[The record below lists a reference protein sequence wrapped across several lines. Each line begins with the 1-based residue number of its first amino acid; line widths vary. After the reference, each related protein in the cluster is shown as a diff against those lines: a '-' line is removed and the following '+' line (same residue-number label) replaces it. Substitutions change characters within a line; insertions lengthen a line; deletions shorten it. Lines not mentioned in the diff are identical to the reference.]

1 MTLHY
6 VISVHAKF
14 LLLDFFC
21 LWVCRPEECFWLNR
35 KACYTVI
42 KVKSWSLVTVVLAAC
57 CCFLVLFDSSW
68 MFRSLCPF
76 CSLTVFSLGGFPKL
90 FPSGIGAF
98 CSFHILQTKM
108 HLTLLPVF
116 SFGNR
121 CVSSH
126 PSSHTI
132 TSWECLSSILTFSWI
147 IFPSESRASY
157 VHSYTD

>member
-14 LLLDFFC
+14 LLGFFC
-21 LWVCRPEECFWLNR
+21 LWVCRPEECFWLNLHCH
-35 KACYTVI
+35 KGEE
-42 KVKSWSLVTVVLAAC
+42 LVLGHCSAC
-57 CCFLVLFDSSW
+57 CLLLILGIIWQQSDAQEFV
-68 MFRSLCPF
+68 SLLLSDC
-76 CSLTVFSLGGFPKL
+76 LQLGRVSQAFP
-90 FPSGIGAF
+90 IRHWAF

-126 PSSHTI
+126 PSSHTV
-132 TSWECLSSILTFSWI
+132 TSWECLFSILTFSWI
-147 IFPSESRASY
+147 IVPSESRASY